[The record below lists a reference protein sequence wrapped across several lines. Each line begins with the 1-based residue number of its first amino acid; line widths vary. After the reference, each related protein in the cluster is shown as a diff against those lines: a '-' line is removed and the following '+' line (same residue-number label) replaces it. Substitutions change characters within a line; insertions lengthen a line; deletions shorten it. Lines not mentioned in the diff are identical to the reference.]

1 MKHRMLRIAFVAA
14 GLTLTAALCAQDT
27 RPSLADAAQAAE
39 WQQAANPGLRRPTES
54 D

>member
-1 MKHRMLRIAFVAA
+1 MKRHMLRIAFVGA
-14 GLTLTAALCAQDT
+14 GLTLTAAPYAQGT

-39 WQQAANPGLRRPTES
+39 RQQAANPGLRRPTES